1 MIEFKTVKKE
11 IIEQQ
16 MVAITCNCCA
26 KRFNIPESGGY
37 EELANFHNIEIEGG
51 YGSDYP
57 QDMDRI
63 SFTLCSDCLK
73 SIVSTFKVEPT
84 IEDSQTGSDY

>member
-1 MIEFKTVKKE
+1 MKEIKFVKKE
-11 IIEQQ
+11 VLQPELF
-16 MVAITCNCCA
+16 AITCNCCS
-26 KRFNIPESGGY
+26 KRHESRTCY
-37 EELANFHNIEIEGG
+37 DEELANFHNFEVEGG

-57 QDMDRI
+57 QDMDRL

-84 IEDSQTGSDY
+84 IEDSQTGSDN

>member
-1 MIEFKTVKKE
+1 MIEVRLVKKE
-11 IIEQQ
+11 IVERQ
-16 MVAITCNCCA
+16 MVAITCNFCT
-26 KRFNIPESGGY
+26 KRLELKEQYDPK
-37 EELANFHNIEIEGG
+37 LANFHNFEVEGG

-73 SIVSTFKVEPT
+73 SFTSTFKVEPT
-84 IEDSQTGSDY
+84 ILALDIL

>member
-1 MIEFKTVKKE
+1 MTEFRPVKKE
-11 IIEQQ
+11 IVEQQ
-16 MVAITCNCCA
+16 MVAITCNCCS
-26 KRFNIPESGGY
+26 KRHETHPYYDEH
-37 EELANFHNIEIEGG
+37 LANFHNFEVEGG

-73 SIVSTFKVEPT
+73 SFTSTFKVEPT
-84 IEDSQTGSDY
+84 IEDCKLTE

>member
-1 MIEFKTVKKE
+1 MIEFKLVKKE
-11 IIEQQ
+11 IVEQQ

-26 KRFNIPESGGY
+26 KRHETHPYYDEH
-37 EELANFHNIEIEGG
+37 LANFHNIKIDGG

-73 SIVSTFKVEPT
+73 SFTSTFKVEPT
-84 IEDSQTGSDY
+84 IEDCRLTEND

>member
-1 MIEFKTVKKE
+1 MIEFKLVKKE
-11 IIEQQ
+11 IVEQQ

-26 KRFNIPESGGY
+26 KRLEPHPYYDER
-37 EELANFHNIEIEGG
+37 LANFHNFKVEGG
-51 YGSDYP
+51 YGSEYP

-84 IEDSQTGSDY
+84 IEDCKLTEND

>member
-1 MIEFKTVKKE
+1 MTEFKLVKKE
-11 IIEQQ
+11 IVEHQ
-16 MVAITCNCCA
+16 MIAITCNCCT
-26 KRFNIPESGGY
+26 KRLELKEQYDPK
-37 EELANFHNIEIEGG
+37 LANFHNFEVEGG

-73 SIVSTFKVEPT
+73 SFTSTFKVEPT
-84 IEDSQTGSDY
+84 IEDCVGI